1 MSALPRPAIGFVP
14 TPADACSAMLELA
27 ELKAADVV
35 YDLGCGDGRLL
46 IQAAVDY
53 GASGVGIDVDARLLE
68 VALAQAQAAGVSD
81 RLTFRQENL
90 FECEIAAATVVF
102 IYLLPHLNLRLR
114 SRLQAQLRSGSRVVS
129 HMFDMGDW
137 RPDLTLRLQPSEE
150 DSVLYL
156 WRIP

>member
-27 ELKAADVV
+27 EVKATDVV

-53 GASGVGIDVDARLLE
+53 GASGVGLDVDARLL
-68 VALAQAQAAGVSD
+68 AQARASAQAAGVSD
-81 RLTFRQENL
+81 RLTFRQDNL
-90 FECEIAAATVVF
+90 FESDISAATVVL

-114 SRLQAQLRSGSRVVS
+114 SRLQTQLCPGSRLVS

-137 RPDLTLRLQPSEE
+137 LPDQTVRLEGSEE

>member
-1 MSALPRPAIGFVP
+1 MSALPRPAIGFLP

-46 IQAAVDY
+46 IQAAVCY
-53 GASGVGIDVDARLLE
+53 GASGVGIDVDARLLT
-68 VALAQAQAAGVSD
+68 LAQANAQAAGVSD
-81 RLTFRQENL
+81 RLTFRQDNL
-90 FECEIAAATVVF
+90 FDSDISAATVVL

-114 SRLQAQLRSGSRVVS
+114 SRLQAQLRPGSRIIS

-137 RPDLTLRLQPSEE
+137 LPDQTLPLESSEE